1 MINNLVITSANISI
15 PNWLK
20 AFPKIVSYYSVA
32 DAQLQINTSTTIIWL
47 HIGSDGSKWLMDSL
61 RDIYA
66 IERLARVVVLSNA
79 PSQEEGAKVLSGG
92 ALGYCHAYSSAE
104 VLVQVRSVVANGG
117 FWIGREMLHY
127 LIVSSQQLVTAQP
140 EKVAGFLDKL
150 SARERQVATQVS
162 EGLSNK
168 EIARNLNITERTV
181 KAHISASFVAL
192 GVKDRLQLA
201 LMLNNRQIH

>member
-1 MINNLVITSANISI
+1 MKKDIVITRINII
-15 PNWLK
+15 LENWLK
-20 AFPKIVSYYSVA
+20 AFPTVLVYPSVA
-32 DAQLQINTSTTIIWL
+32 EANLTVCPVTIIWL
-47 HIGSDGSKWLMDSL
+47 HIGSETMDWLMDNLNALFLIDSQL
-61 RDIYA
+61 K
-66 IERLARVVVLSNA
+66 VVVLSNV
-79 PSQEEGAKVLSGG
+79 PSQEEAANVLSVGV
-92 ALGYCHAYSSAE
+92 LGYCHAYSSSK

-117 FWIGREMLHY
+117 VWIGREMLHY
-127 LIVSSQQLVTAQP
+127 LIASSKQLVSARP
-140 EKVAGFLDKL
+140 EKVAEFLDKL

-201 LMLNNRQIH
+201 LILNNKQIH

>member
-1 MINNLVITSANISI
+1 MKKDIIITRINIILE
-15 PNWLK
+15 NWLK
-20 AFPKIVSYYSVA
+20 AFPTVLVYPSVA
-32 DAQLQINTSTTIIWL
+32 EANLTVSPVTIIWL
-47 HIGSDGSKWLMDSL
+47 HIGSETMEWLVDNLSALFLIDSQL
-61 RDIYA
+61 KI
-66 IERLARVVVLSNA
+66 VVLSNA
-79 PSQEEGAKVLSGG
+79 PSQEEGAKVLSLG
-92 ALGYCHAYSSAE
+92 ALGYCHAYSSAK
-104 VLVQVRSVVANGG
+104 VLVQVRSVVANSGV
-117 FWIGREMLHY
+117 WIGREMLHY
-127 LIVSSQQLVTAQP
+127 LIVTSKQLVSARP

>member
-1 MINNLVITSANISI
+1 MKKDIVITRINII
-15 PNWLK
+15 LENWLK
-20 AFPKIVSYYSVA
+20 AFPTVLVYPSVA
-32 DAQLQINTSTTIIWL
+32 EANLTVCPVTIIWL
-47 HIGSDGSKWLMDSL
+47 NIGSETMEWLMDNLNALFLIDSQL
-61 RDIYA
+61 K
-66 IERLARVVVLSNA
+66 VVVLSNA

-127 LIVSSQQLVTAQP
+127 LIVSSQQLVSAQP

-192 GVKDRLQLA
+192 GIKDRLQLA

>member
-1 MINNLVITSANISI
+1 MKKDIIITRINIILE
-15 PNWLK
+15 NWLK
-20 AFPKIVSYYSVA
+20 AFPTVLVYPSVA
-32 DAQLQINTSTTIIWL
+32 EANLTVCPVTIIWF
-47 HIGSDGSKWLMDSL
+47 HIGSETMEWLMDNLKALFSIDSQL
-61 RDIYA
+61 KI
-66 IERLARVVVLSNA
+66 VVLSNS
-79 PSQEEGAKVLSGG
+79 PSQEEAANVLSVGV
-92 ALGYCHAYSSAE
+92 LGYCHAYSSSK

-127 LIVSSQQLVTAQP
+127 LIASSQQLVSARP

-162 EGLSNK
+162 QGLSNK

-201 LMLNNRQIH
+201 LMLNNKQIH

>member
-1 MINNLVITSANISI
+1 MKKDIVITRINII
-15 PNWLK
+15 LENWLK
-20 AFPKIVSYYSVA
+20 AFPTVLVYPSVA
-32 DAQLQINTSTTIIWL
+32 EANLTVCPVTIIWL
-47 HIGSDGSKWLMDSL
+47 NIGSETMEWLMDNLNALFLIDSQL
-61 RDIYA
+61 K
-66 IERLARVVVLSNA
+66 VVVLSNA

-127 LIVSSQQLVTAQP
+127 LIVSSQQLVSAQP

-201 LMLNNRQIH
+201 LILNNKQIH

>member
-1 MINNLVITSANISI
+1 MKKDIVITRLNII
-15 PNWLK
+15 LENWLK
-20 AFPKIVSYYSVA
+20 AFPTVLVYPSVA
-32 DAQLQINTSTTIIWL
+32 EANLAVCPVTIIWL
-47 HIGSDGSKWLMDSL
+47 NIGSETMEWLMDNLNALFLIDSQL
-61 RDIYA
+61 K
-66 IERLARVVVLSNA
+66 VVVLSNA

>member
-1 MINNLVITSANISI
+1 MKKDIVITRLNII
-15 PNWLK
+15 LENWLK
-20 AFPKIVSYYSVA
+20 AFPTVLVYPSVA
-32 DAQLQINTSTTIIWL
+32 EANLTVCPVTIIWL
-47 HIGSDGSKWLMDSL
+47 NIGSETMEWLMDNLNALFLIDSQL
-61 RDIYA
+61 K
-66 IERLARVVVLSNA
+66 VVVLSNA

-150 SARERQVATQVS
+150 SARERQVAMQVS

>member
-1 MINNLVITSANISI
+1 MKKDIVITRLNII
-15 PNWLK
+15 LENWLK
-20 AFPKIVSYYSVA
+20 AFPTVLVYPSVA
-32 DAQLQINTSTTIIWL
+32 EANLTVCPVTIIWL
-47 HIGSDGSKWLMDSL
+47 NIGSETMEWLMDNLNALFLIDSQL
-61 RDIYA
+61 K
-66 IERLARVVVLSNA
+66 VVVLSNA

-127 LIVSSQQLVTAQP
+127 LIVSSQQFVTAQP

>member
-1 MINNLVITSANISI
+1 MKKDIVITRLNII
-15 PNWLK
+15 LENWLK
-20 AFPKIVSYYSVA
+20 AFPTVLVYPSVA
-32 DAQLQINTSTTIIWL
+32 EANLTVCPVTIIWL
-47 HIGSDGSKWLMDSL
+47 NIGSETMEWLMDNLNALFLIDSQL
-61 RDIYA
+61 K
-66 IERLARVVVLSNA
+66 VVVLSNA